1 MTTFF
6 VEFEEN
12 NNKLVLEFIVYE
24 TPIGIK
30 WAEEL
35 KAQLQRTTELR
46 ENDRLYHFGN
56 NWPTEKIVSKLN
68 NCIQSINE
76 WRETIPYKLDIPI
89 DQEILNNLH
98 KYFEEMRGGV
108 LSPEKFWL
116 EAPENIKIHIRD
128 YNVLIHRL
136 EDKQNNLIPKPRI
149 VITFKDR
156 PRHLLSD
163 NDFNYFSKD
172 INFGEVYVNYCEVGK
187 PLCDV
192 FKDDDDVVSD
202 HNIRPLKYYSSDM
215 SIYFITGS
223 LNSRMGLFNQW
234 WHRNENYLNS
244 LGFYKGDKKLAIG
257 QLPVAKMVK
266 DPVLT
271 NQYYIE
277 EISKY
282 NTISKV
288 SIKND

>member
-24 TPIGIK
+24 TPIGVK

-35 KAQLQRTTELR
+35 KAQLLRTEELF
-46 ENDRLYHFGN
+46 ENDRLYNFGN

-76 WRETIPYKLDIPI
+76 WKEFIPYKLDIPVN
-89 DQEILNNLH
+89 QEILNQLH
-98 KYFEEMRGGV
+98 KYFEDMRGGV
-108 LSPEKFWL
+108 LSPGEFWN
-116 EAPENIKIHIRD
+116 EDTKNIKKCISD

-136 EDKQNNLIPKPRI
+136 EDKQNNLIARPRI
-149 VITFKDR
+149 VITFKSR
-156 PRHLLSD
+156 PRHLLND
-163 NDFNYFSKD
+163 NDFDYFSKN

-187 PLCDV
+187 PLWDV
-192 FKDDDDVVSD
+192 FKDDDNIVGE

-215 SIYFITGS
+215 SIYFTTGS
-223 LNSRMGLFNQW
+223 MNSKMHLFDQW
-234 WHRNENYLNS
+234 WHRNENFLNS

-257 QLPVAKMVK
+257 LLPVAKLVK
-266 DPVLT
+266 DPT
-271 NQYYIE
+271 FNNQYYID

-288 SIKND
+288 RIKND